1 MEETIK
7 ELEAE
12 ITRLREKVHFFDKV
26 FWAVIAVAAIFGISG
41 AWGVTLVINARDTIA
56 KLDQSVAVAESRIDG
71 LQKTI
76 DESERKITMSVFN
89 ASAQIEER
97 GRVVQR
103 ETERTISE
111 VVTQL
116 NSAKENLYA
125 DLDKYKAQATGE
137 IKEELR
143 EHFENLVEQELKG
156 MLSRVDV
163 IQEDLN
169 ILNSY
174 RDRLS
179 KLEKE
184 QSSYLKVGESIRLRG
199 QNGYLYNTQSNVVVR
214 SFKNNK
220 LLESTPYHYLWDV
233 ER

>member
-1 MEETIK
+1 
-7 ELEAE
+7 
-12 ITRLREKVHFFDKV
+12 
-26 FWAVIAVAAIFGISG
+26 
-41 AWGVTLVINARDTIA
+41 
-56 KLDQSVAVAESRIDG
+56 
-71 LQKTI
+71 
-76 DESERKITMSVFN
+76 
-89 ASAQIEER
+89 
-97 GRVVQR
+97 
-103 ETERTISE
+103 
-111 VVTQL
+111 
-116 NSAKENLYA
+116 
-125 DLDKYKAQATGE
+125 
-137 IKEELR
+137 
-143 EHFENLVEQELKG
+143 